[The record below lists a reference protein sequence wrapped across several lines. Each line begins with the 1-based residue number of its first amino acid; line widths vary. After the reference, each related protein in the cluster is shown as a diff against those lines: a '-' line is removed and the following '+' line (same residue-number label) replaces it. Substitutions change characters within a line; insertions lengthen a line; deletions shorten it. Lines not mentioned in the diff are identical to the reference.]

1 MTDGDPDFRILFE
14 QAPAPYLVLARDL
27 TIVAVSEA
35 YLRATMTERER
46 ILGQPLFDV
55 FPDNPDEI
63 AANGVSNLR
72 ASLERVLAQAQPD
85 TMAVQKYD
93 IRRPASEGGGFEER
107 YWSPVNTPVLR
118 DGEVAYIIHRVED
131 VTGFVQLQKSGS
143 LAELE
148 TDRLRSQVTQME
160 RELFARA
167 QELQQANEKL
177 RAHRDELETRVE
189 KSEEQLRQAQK
200 LEAVGRLSAG
210 IAHDFNN
217 LLSVVLGYAEELLQ
231 APASGAGREEVLQIK
246 LAGERAAELVRQLLI
261 FSRQQVLAPQIL
273 DLNAVVHNL
282 ERMLKRLLGEQI
294 EVAFVPGAELGRVKA
309 DPSQIEQVVMNLVV
323 NARDA
328 MPNGGKLTIATSN
341 VDLDEHYAAEHLS
354 VEAGPHVLLSVSDTG
369 VGMDRATQ
377 QRIFEPF
384 FTTKGP
390 GQGSGLGLS
399 TVFGIVK
406 QSQGSIWVYSE
417 PGHGTTFK
425 IYLPRTDRDSVRPT
439 ASADRR
445 RGSETILLV
454 EDEEQVRVIVKRA
467 LERAGYA
474 VLSAPNPDE
483 ALLICDSSPE
493 RIHLL
498 LTDVVMPRMNGRE
511 LYERVHAVRPETKV
525 LFMSGYTDDAIL
537 RHGVLDQGVPF
548 LQKPILPSS
557 LTRKVRET
565 LDAE

>member
-1 MTDGDPDFRILFE
+1 MTAGDLDFKTLFE
-14 QAPAPYLVLARDL
+14 QAPAPYLVLEPDL
-27 TIVAVSEA
+27 TIVAVSDA
-35 YLRATMTERER
+35 YLSATMTERAQIVGR
-46 ILGQPLFDV
+46 GLFEV
-55 FPDNPDEI
+55 FPDNPVEI

-72 ASLERVLAQAQPD
+72 ASLERVLQSGEPD

-93 IRRPASEGGGFEER
+93 IRRPDGSFEER
-107 YWSPVNTPVLR
+107 HWSPVNTPVLEHGR
-118 DGEVAYIIHRVED
+118 VSHVIHRVED
-131 VTGFVQLQKSGS
+131 VTTFARAQS
-143 LAELE
+143 AALE
-148 TDRLRSQVTQME
+148 TDRLRWQVTQME

-167 QELQQANEKL
+167 QELQRANEKL
-177 RAHRDELETRVE
+177 RARGVELESRVE

-217 LLSVVLGYAEELLQ
+217 LLSVVLGYAEELLLAMPEQ
-231 APASGAGREEVLQIK
+231 GAGRLEVIEIK

-261 FSRQQVLAPQIL
+261 FSRQQVLAPQII
-273 DLNAVVHNL
+273 DLNSIVQNL
-282 ERMLKRLLGEQI
+282 ERMLLRLLGEQI
-294 EVAFVPGAELGRVKA
+294 EVAFLPGADLGRVKA

-341 VDLDEHYAAEHLS
+341 VDLDENYAAEHLS
-354 VEAGPHVLLSVSDTG
+354 VAAGPHVLLSVSDTG
-369 VGMDRATQ
+369 LGMDRATQ
-377 QRIFEPF
+377 QRVFEPF

-390 GQGSGLGLS
+390 GAGSGLGLS

-406 QSQGSIWVYSE
+406 QSHGSIWLYSE

-425 IYLPRTDRDSVRPT
+425 IYLPRTDREGSR
-439 ASADRR
+439 ASTPSETR
-445 RGSETILLV
+445 RGSETILVV
-454 EDEEQVRVIVKRA
+454 EDEEQVRAIVKRA
-467 LERAGYA
+467 LERAGYS
-474 VLSAPNPDE
+474 VLSAPGPEE
-483 ALLICDSSPE
+483 ALRLCDSSPE
-493 RIHLL
+493 RIDLL

-511 LYERVHAVRPETKV
+511 LYERLHALRPATKV

-565 LDAE
+565 LDAG